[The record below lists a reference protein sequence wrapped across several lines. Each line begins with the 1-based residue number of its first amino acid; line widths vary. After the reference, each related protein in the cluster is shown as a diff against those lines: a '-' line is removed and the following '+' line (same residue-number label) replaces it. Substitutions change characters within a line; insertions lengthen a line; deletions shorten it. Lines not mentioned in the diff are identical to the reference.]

1 MIKFVFF
8 LFLDVVAF
16 SGILISTLPFLIHNY
31 GGDIFIITL
40 AFGSFSFFQFFV
52 SPFWGGLSDKVGRKP
67 LLLMNCIAELIANAI
82 LALSGT
88 LLVIFIS
95 RVIAGLFKTN
105 VSVGTAYIADIT
117 DEKSRAK
124 GMGMFGV
131 AFGLGFT
138 IGPLVGGLIA
148 GSDFTF
154 ESLSNVAW
162 FACSINLIN
171 LIYVF
176 FFLDES
182 LKEKKDYKVHY
193 SFQKLKSQFNIVTN
207 KNLIPFFILVF
218 CIHLTFSGMEGTIAM
233 WGKETFTWGPKEIGF
248 VMLLAGMT
256 QILVQG
262 WLLRVLLKHYNEK
275 QLIRTG
281 YASLILGF
289 FIIPFANVYLIP
301 IAIMLLCYGIGVT
314 NPCLN
319 SQISKNVSP
328 ELKGLALGSA
338 YSSQAAARFLGQPL
352 AGLMFLYLGK
362 NYHFY
367 FDVLFL
373 LVLASFYFFTN
384 SKEAKTL

>member
-1 MIKFVFF
+1 MIKFIIF
-8 LFLDVVAF
+8 LFLDVLAF
-16 SGILISTLPFLIHNY
+16 SGILISTLPFLINNY

-52 SPFWGGLSDKVGRKP
+52 SPFWGGLSDKFGRKP
-67 LLLMNCIAELIANAI
+67 LLLMNCIAELIANII

-88 LLVIFIS
+88 ILVIFIS
-95 RVIAGLFKTN
+95 RLIAGLFKTN

-117 DEKSRAK
+117 DEKNRAK

-148 GSDFTF
+148 GSNFTIDT
-154 ESLSNVAW
+154 LHNVAW
-162 FACSINLIN
+162 FACIINLIN

-182 LKEKKDYKVHY
+182 LTEKKNYKISY
-193 SFQKLKSQFNIVTN
+193 SFEKFRSQIDIVANKKL
-207 KNLIPFFILVF
+207 LPFFLLIF
-218 CIHLTFSGMEGTIAM
+218 CIHLTFSGMEGTIAI
-233 WGKETFTWGPKEIGF
+233 WGQKTFVWGPREIGF
-248 VMLLAGMT
+248 VMLLAGLT

-262 WLLRVLLKHYNEK
+262 ALLRVLLKYLNEITI
-275 QLIRTG
+275 IRSG
-281 YASLILGF
+281 YISLILGF
-289 FIIPFANVYLIP
+289 FIIPFSNLYLMP
-301 IAIMLLCYGIGVT
+301 MAVVLLCYGIGVS

-319 SQISKNVSP
+319 SLISKNANPSSR
-328 ELKGLALGSA
+328 GLAMGSA

-367 FDVLFL
+367 FDVIFL
-373 LVLASFYFFTN
+373 SLLAIFYFFIN
-384 SKEAKTL
+384 SNQTKTL